1 MLMKVIQISLQGCIF
16 LNTKATL
23 S

>member
-1 MLMKVIQISLQGCIF
+1 MKVIHISLQGCIF